1 MIFAGSII
9 PGERDQLLLMNISAN
24 FQTTKA
30 IQLSVDISERLIRY
44 GQVGVVTPFIFIYI
58 KYA

>member
-44 GQVGVVTPFIFIYI
+44 GRVGVVTPFIFIYI

>member
-24 FQTTKA
+24 FQITKA

-44 GQVGVVTPFIFIYI
+44 GRSSDAIYI
-58 KYA
+58 YIY